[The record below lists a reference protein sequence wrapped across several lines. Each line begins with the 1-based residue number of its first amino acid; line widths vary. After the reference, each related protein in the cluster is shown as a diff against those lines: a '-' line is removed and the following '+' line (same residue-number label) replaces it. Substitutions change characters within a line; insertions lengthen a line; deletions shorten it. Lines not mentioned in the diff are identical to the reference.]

1 MEQAIISISA
11 LAILAAVC
19 SRMTSGARYTGVLRF
34 VLGLQIIRICIS
46 SIAALSFL
54 AE

>member
-1 MEQAIISISA
+1 MEQAIMSISA

-34 VLGLQIIRICIS
+34 VLGPQIIRICIS
-46 SIAALSFL
+46 SIAQMPFL
-54 AE
+54 AD